1 MKIKFDIRPQ
11 YAEPEIHLCN
21 YEKNQELT
29 DTYELLE
36 KLLDTKI
43 KVHKG
48 QESGVVV
55 PSQIV
60 RIYSE
65 NKKVYIRTRE
75 DCFEVK
81 DRIYT
86 LEELLKERGFV
97 RISNSE
103 IVNVQQI
110 DKLDMS
116 HAGTIKM
123 YLQNGDETYVSRR
136 YISKIKEVLL

>member
-1 MKIKFDIRPQ
+1 MKIRFDIRPQ

-21 YEKNQELT
+21 SEKNQELI
-29 DTYELLE
+29 DTYVLLE

-43 KVHKG
+43 RVHKG
-48 QESGVVV
+48 QESAVVV

-65 NKKVYIRTRE
+65 SKKVFIRTRE

-110 DKLDMS
+110 EKLDMS

>member
-11 YAEPEIHLCN
+11 YTEPEIHLCN
-21 YEKNQELT
+21 CEKNQELT

-43 KVHKG
+43 KVYKG
-48 QESGVVV
+48 PESGVVV

-65 NKKVYIRTRE
+65 NKKVYIRTQD
-75 DCFEVK
+75 DCHEVK

-103 IVNVQQI
+103 IVNAQQI
-110 DKLDMS
+110 EKLDMS